1 MEARREYGYGSE
13 GKMSLAVSCRLKQL
27 MAYNAQGEAA
37 YGYDAEAAVAHGY
50 DGQAGK
56 VLTVFV
62 SSLQRDFKVRQAL

>member
-1 MEARREYGYGSE
+1 
-13 GKMSLAVSCRLKQL
+13 